1 MNYKGETH
9 KNQQLF
15 VNYSFKNFIING
27 LSNEPESKTSL
38 LTTTTALES
47 PAHRRSLTKLQ
58 PQYTNPSQRSLP
70 TSTAPSSPSYS
81 TTSLSNSPNQQK
93 TTTPTTSLNSK
104 RRRSFYFKSSKVSV
118 ASAFQHK
125 TPIQVKNIFMNV
137 EYNLLFVS
145 YFN

>member
-27 LSNEPESKTSL
+27 LSNEPESKTSS

-47 PAHRRSLTKLQ
+47 PAQRRSLTKLQ
-58 PQYTNPSQRSLP
+58 PHYTNPSRRSLP

-81 TTSLSNSPNQQK
+81 TTSSSNSPNQQK
-93 TTTPTTSLNSK
+93 TPIYTHHY
-104 RRRSFYFKSSKVSV
+104 RSQNYT
-118 ASAFQHK
+118 Q
-125 TPIQVKNIFMNV
+125 TI
-137 EYNLLFVS
+137 
-145 YFN
+145 